1 MTSTYHTTEQHL
13 GASFTVGVLKRILAI
28 LSENGKMKRTT
39 LAGKTGLNY
48 VVCLKYVSFMKTL
61 GWIELGKE
69 DDGNEHVSV
78 THVGRQVASALSDFL
93 LGKDNSSVDYSSASG
108 ADERV
113 ASKQNDSPEFQST
126 PKQEQEPDGDP
137 SRKAQPRILLID
149 DEPDVALTY
158 KSFLSSEG
166 YHVDAFR
173 EPERALEHFIASR
186 PSHYDLLITDIR
198 MPEING
204 LKLFQCV
211 KIIDPSVK
219 VIFVTA
225 LDAAEELVSLLSP
238 EPVMI
243 LRKPVDRQVFGK
255 YVKSALQQ

>member
-1 MTSTYHTTEQHL
+1 
-13 GASFTVGVLKRILAI
+13 
-28 LSENGKMKRTT
+28 MKRTT

-61 GWIELGKE
+61 GWIELAKE
-69 DDGNEHVSV
+69 VDGNEHVSV

-93 LGKDNSSVDYSSASG
+93 LGKDNSPVEYSSASG
-108 ADERV
+108 AAEPV
-113 ASKQNDSPEFQST
+113 ASTPDNSPEGHENISS
-126 PKQEQEPDGDP
+126 PKPDQDHDGR
-137 SRKAQPRILLID
+137 SSKAPPRILLID

-166 YHVDAFR
+166 YQVDAFR

-186 PSHYDLLITDIR
+186 PSYYDLLITDIR

-204 LKLFQCV
+204 LKLFQCL

-225 LDAAEELVSLLSP
+225 LDAAEELVSILSP

-243 LRKPVDRQVFGK
+243 LRKPVDKNLFGK
-255 YVKSALQQ
+255 YVKSVLKH